1 MASPAFSDLNLA
13 MVIRSPRARIEGPSE
28 KRSKP
33 TPGPDE
39 IVVQN
44 YAVAVNPVDWKIQD
58 YNIAVTRYP
67 TVLGSD
73 VCGTVYTIGSAVKD
87 FKVGDRVTGFA
98 AVIGNSNP
106 DHGAFQQYTILKDIV
121 ATKIPNF
128 MTFEEGSVFPM
139 AAATAAVGIF
149 INLGISRPTPSTPS
163 PANGHALLVWSGS
176 SSVGTMVVQMGK
188 VLGFTV
194 FATASPANHEYVK
207 GLGATEVFDYRDPE
221 VVSKLVN
228 AAKSKDMKIT
238 YAFDAIAEG
247 NTTDQT
253 AAVLIASADGQ
264 PTKLARVLPPESGK
278 HFEGVAVSSVIA
290 YNLGTEYAELGKWFF
305 NEWLAEALESKTIV
319 PSPKIEV
326 FGELYQ
332 VQKAI
337 DKCKEGVS
345 AKKLVLQV
353 DTRLP
358 ATGWDL

>member
-1 MASPAFSDLNLA
+1 MASADFSNRNLA
-13 MVIRSPRARIEGPSE
+13 MVIRSPKARIEGPPE

-33 TPGPDE
+33 IPGPNE

-44 YAVAVNPVDWKIQD
+44 HAVAVNPADWKIQD
-58 YNIAVTRYP
+58 YNMIVTQYP

-73 VCGTVYTIGSAVKD
+73 VCGKVCAIGSAVKD
-87 FKVGDRVTGFA
+87 FKIGDRVTGFA

-106 DHGAFQQYTILKDIV
+106 DHGAFQQYTILKDI
-121 ATKIPNF
+121 AASKIPNF

-139 AAATAAVGIF
+139 AAATAAIGIF
-149 INLGISRPTPSTPS
+149 INLGVSRPTPSSPS
-163 PANGHALLVWSGS
+163 PANGHALLVWSGA

-194 FATASPANHEYVK
+194 FATASPSNHEYVK
-207 GLGATEVFDYRDPE
+207 GLGATEVFDYQDPE
-221 VVSKLVN
+221 VVFKLVN

-238 YAFDAIAEG
+238 YGFDTIAEG

-264 PTKLARVLPPESGK
+264 LTKLARVLPLELGK
-278 HFEGVAVSSVIA
+278 HFENVAVSSMIA
-290 YNLGTEYAELGKWFF
+290 FSLETEYAELGKWFF
-305 NEWLAEALESKTIV
+305 NEWLCEALESKIIV

-326 FGELYQ
+326 LGKLYQ

-353 DTRLP
+353 DP
-358 ATGWDL
+358 SDES